1 MKNTETAS
9 ILFNNLDIYHCKSEV
24 MELQLKYFAFF
35 PCTWK
40 VKLLNTS
47 KAFFGNFK

>member
-1 MKNTETAS
+1 MRTTRNIFKRENLNMKNTETAS

-35 PCTWK
+35 PCT
-40 VKLLNTS
+40 
-47 KAFFGNFK
+47 